1 MITNIKDRNNNVLA
15 IIISNEPVKEGIE
28 FYTSDDTNLQVA
40 AASYPTGKR
49 VDAHLHNE
57 TIRTI
62 KGTQEVVVMKKGQY
76 RVDFYDEE
84 RFYIKSYVLKANDV
98 IIFMQ
103 GCHGFK
109 SLEDVELIEIKQG
122 PFLKDQDK
130 TRFQGIRDE
139 EVVY

>member
-1 MITNIKDRNNNVLA
+1 MITNIKDKNDNTLA
-15 IIISNEPVKEGIE
+15 IIVSNEPVEDGIK
-28 FYTSDDTNLQVA
+28 FYTNDDNYLQVA
-40 AASYPTGKR
+40 AASYPTGKK

-76 RVDFYDEE
+76 RVDFYDED
-84 RFYIKSYVLKANDV
+84 RVYIKSYVLKANDV
-98 IIFMQ
+98 IIFIQ
-103 GCHGFK
+103 GCHGFE

-130 TRFQGIRDE
+130 TRFQGIDSSQ
-139 EVVY
+139 VNF